1 LLEVF
6 GGSGSLATLGRAV
19 LLRVSE
25 ILGGFD
31 QADRRRTLTA
41 RTALWV
47 LSEAQRCR
55 AALPSAS
62 ERF

>member
-1 LLEVF
+1 M
-6 GGSGSLATLGRAV
+6 